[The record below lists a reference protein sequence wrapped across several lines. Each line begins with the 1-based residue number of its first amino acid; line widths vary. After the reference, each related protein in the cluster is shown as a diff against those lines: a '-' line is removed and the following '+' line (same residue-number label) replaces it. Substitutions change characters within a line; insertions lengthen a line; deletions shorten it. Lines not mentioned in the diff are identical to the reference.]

1 MRTGRAWPLVPRVC
15 PLGAGSRIGLASNS
29 AAMSHREIKGAS
41 EDARCESS
49 EELDVV
55 DIDPAS
61 FRPEGVYHLTGRLTA
76 VMSGEL
82 QPSKKGRLTPNIK
95 ALIVTAVLFT
105 TITLAQVAAA
115 RIANSQALLM
125 DCISMGVDALTYM
138 GNIWVECRKQDGA
151 PHEGS
156 QVIVCLIS
164 LSCLVFFTWTASQ
177 ESLQTIAECRGLT
190 AIDLPDNDVNG
201 NITLAFGAGGVVFDI
216 LSLWAFCHSRRCL
229 CAHTSRAVLWVLF
242 CSLSEARVFWQVG
255 VNGLAAT
262 RGLCYVMLAECP
274 TQQQP
279 GNPSAGPEK
288 YA

>member
-1 MRTGRAWPLVPRVC
+1 
-15 PLGAGSRIGLASNS
+15 
-29 AAMSHREIKGAS
+29 
-41 EDARCESS
+41 
-49 EELDVV
+49 
-55 DIDPAS
+55 
-61 FRPEGVYHLTGRLTA
+61 
-76 VMSGEL
+76 MSGEL

-95 ALIVTAVLFT
+95 ALIVTAVLFI

-164 LSCLVFFTWTASQ
+164 LSCLVFFTWSASQ

-190 AIDLPDNDVNG
+190 ATDLPDNDVNG

-216 LSLWAFCHSRRCL
+216 LSLWAFCHSRRKEGHAVNMFTALLHVGADFLRSVSTVVMSLLILVAHVESTCL
-229 CAHTSRAVLWVLF
+229 DAYTSIVIGVSIICGAFWGFLSLAKLVRQWWRRIAARRAEDGLKD
-242 CSLSEARVFWQVG
+242 SENSCHA
-255 VNGLAAT
+255 
-262 RGLCYVMLAECP
+262 
-274 TQQQP
+274 
-279 GNPSAGPEK
+279 
-288 YA
+288 

>member
-1 MRTGRAWPLVPRVC
+1 
-15 PLGAGSRIGLASNS
+15 
-29 AAMSHREIKGAS
+29 MSHREITGAS

-125 DCISMGVDALTYM
+125 DCIS
-138 GNIWVECRKQDGA
+138 
-151 PHEGS
+151 
-156 QVIVCLIS
+156 
-164 LSCLVFFTWTASQ
+164 
-177 ESLQTIAECRGLT
+177 GLT
-190 AIDLPDNDVNG
+190 ATDLPDNDVNG

-216 LSLWAFCHSRRCL
+216 LSLWAFCHSRRKEGHAVNMFTALLHVGADFLRSVSTVVMILVAHVESTCL
-229 CAHTSRAVLWVLF
+229 DAYTSIVIGVSIICGAFWGFL
-242 CSLSEARVFWQVG
+242 SLAKLV
-255 VNGLAAT
+255 
-262 RGLCYVMLAECP
+262 
-274 TQQQP
+274 
-279 GNPSAGPEK
+279 
-288 YA
+288 